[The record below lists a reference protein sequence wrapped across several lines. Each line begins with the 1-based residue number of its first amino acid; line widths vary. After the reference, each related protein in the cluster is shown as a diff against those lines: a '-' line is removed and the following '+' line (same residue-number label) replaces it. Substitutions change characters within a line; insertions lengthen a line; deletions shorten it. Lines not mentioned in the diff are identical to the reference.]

1 MILRELLGTRLQAS
15 GDEDAY
21 ASMALPQPDTEPEL
35 LGTAAAAVVDDW
47 AAARPA
53 TPRRR
58 AAEKR
63 MFAVDLA
70 RRMPVE
76 AGFVDQGILT
86 IRTCERV
93 EGSE

>member
-1 MILRELLGTRLQAS
+1 MQPQSLAAQAFTSGSSVPRHEARILRELLGTRWRARR
-15 GDEDAY
+15 DKAY
-21 ASMALPQPDTEPEL
+21 ASMALPQPDGEPEV

-63 MFAVDLA
+63 MFAVDL
-70 RRMPVE
+70 V
-76 AGFVDQGILT
+76 
-86 IRTCERV
+86 
-93 EGSE
+93 